1 MKKKLILYTIFLFSF
16 LIFGSIVIDAQ
27 DNDRVRVA
35 PINPAVLKYL
45 HDFEMGRIQTFT
57 DEGYPLGDIPSII
70 DLSHVRFVRERE
82 LDLVHPSSYF
92 LGDYGRLTP
101 IKNQGGCGSCWS
113 FATYGSLESY
123 LMPGEE
129 WNFAEEH
136 LIDNHGFDWG
146 ECAGGNVDLSTAYL
160 TRWDGPK
167 NESDYPYTHSFGQD
181 MQATQK
187 KVQQVVYLPS
197 RSGYLDND
205 VIKDYVTTDGALYI
219 SMGWYSS
226 YYNAANDS
234 YYYNGSS
241 GTNHGVCIVGW
252 DDNYSSSNFN
262 YTPPGNGAFI
272 VRNSWGSGWGDN
284 GYFYMSY
291 YDTKLTPRAIF
302 NNAEAA
308 DIYSTNYQYDPL
320 GWVGNYGYSDPT
332 AYGANIFTATS
343 NEALK
348 AVGFYT
354 NDNNV
359 DVTISVYTNVSGS
372 TDPKNGTFSETKTA
386 SFTYPGFYTVELDTP
401 VSLTNGQQFSVV
413 VYFDN
418 TSYVYPV
425 ACEYIQSG
433 YSSAATANPGES
445 FLSNDGV
452 NWFDM
457 GSGNDANV
465 CIKAYTGTT
474 GPEMNVK
481 GYGRNFLDGSTINA
495 GTRDVDNF
503 VGKVFTLTI
512 ENTGTANLNLTG
524 SPNKV
529 TISGPEG
536 GAFQVTQQPTSPVA
550 PGGSTIF
557 RFKTKKDTVPSLPV
571 GWERAVS
578 FTINIPNNDSDENPY
593 NFTIELTLK
602 KY

>member
-1 MKKKLILYTIFLFSF
+1 MKKKLILYTILLFSF
-16 LIFGSIVIDAQ
+16 LLLGSIVIDAQ
-27 DNDRVRVA
+27 DNNRLRAA
-35 PINPAVLKYL
+35 PINPAFLKYL
-45 HDFEMGRIQTFT
+45 QDFDMGQIQTFT

-82 LDLVHPSSYF
+82 LDTAFPTTYF
-92 LGDYGRLTP
+92 LGDLGRLTA
-101 IKNQGGCGSCWS
+101 IRDQGGCGSCWS
-113 FATYGSLESY
+113 FATYGSLESC
-123 LMPGEE
+123 LMPGESR
-129 WNFAEEH
+129 NFAEEH
-136 LIDNHGFDWG
+136 LIDNHGFDLG
-146 ECAGGNVDLSTAYL
+146 ECAGGNVDMSSAYL

-167 NESDYPYTHSFGQD
+167 NETDYPYTHSFGQD

-197 RSGYLDND
+197 RSGSLDND
-205 VIKDYVTTDGALYI
+205 VIKDYVMNHGALYI

-226 YYNAANDS
+226 YFNGTYDS

-252 DDNYSSSNFN
+252 DDNYNSSKFNF
-262 YTPPGNGAFI
+262 TPPGNGAFI

-302 NNAEAA
+302 NNAEDP
-308 DIYSTNYQYDPL
+308 DIYSTNYHHDTL
-320 GWVGNYGYSDPT
+320 GWCTDYGYSDPT
-332 AYGANIFTATS
+332 AYGSNIFSATS

-348 AVGFYT
+348 AVGFFT

-359 DVTISVYTNVSGS
+359 DVTISVYTNVLGS
-372 TDPKNGTFSETKTA
+372 TDPKNGTFSATKTA

-401 VSLTNGQQFSVV
+401 VSLTNGQQFSVI

-418 TSYVYPV
+418 ASYGYPV
-425 ACEYIQSG
+425 PCEKAYGG
-433 YSSAATANPGES
+433 YSSGASANPGES

-452 NWFDM
+452 NWTDM
-457 GSGNDANV
+457 GSGYSANV
-465 CIKAYTGTT
+465 CIKAYTGAT
-474 GPEMNVK
+474 GPEMNVS
-481 GYGRNFLDGSTINA
+481 GYNRSFLDGSTINA

-512 ENTGTANLNLTG
+512 ENNGTANLNLTG
-524 SPNKV
+524 LPKV
-529 TISGPEG
+529 TLGGPNG
-536 GAFQVTQQPTSPVA
+536 GAFLVTQQPTSPVT

-557 RFKTKKDTVPSLPV
+557 RFKTKKDTVPALPV

-578 FTINIPNNDSDENPY
+578 FTILIDNNDPDENPY
-593 NFTIELTLK
+593 NFTIDLTLK